1 MNGDSRMQTGWVNS
15 TELGFAWAS
24 SQNAGAGRP
33 YPFARVAVLNPNAPA
48 TVLSQPDLWNTN
60 FAYMYPALALNGRGH
75 VGGAIDALGG
85 SQGTNIASTLLGIV
99 KDNFSGG
106 GWGTVTIATSNAG
119 TPSRWGNYNGAAQHD
134 QYPNTWLIGGKTQ
147 LGGTADANSRVHDA
161 WIMRDRD
168 DPFPFT
174 DDPLV
179 IGVTMV
185 KAVHFL
191 ELRTRIDQVRA
202 VRGLAAFSWSPLAA
216 GTTVRAAHIVEMR
229 EALRQAYVA
238 AGVTPPTYTDNT
250 LTAGMTIR
258 AVHITELRSEVLAL
272 Q

>member
-1 MNGDSRMQTGWVNS
+1 MQTGWVNS

-24 SQNAGAGRP
+24 SQNAAEGRP
-33 YPFARVAVLNPNAPA
+33 YPFTRVAILNPNAPA
-48 TVLSQPDLWNTN
+48 TVLSQPDLWNSN
-60 FAYMYPALALNGRGH
+60 YAYMYPALALNARGH

-85 SQGTNIASTLLGIV
+85 SQGPNIASTLLGIV
-99 KDNFSGG
+99 RDNYSAG
-106 GWGTVTIATSNAG
+106 GWSTVTIATSNAG
-119 TPSRWGNYNGAAQHD
+119 TVSRWGNYNGSAHHD
-134 QYPNTWLIGGKTQ
+134 QYTNTWVIGGKVQ
-147 LGGTADANSRVHDA
+147 IGGTGDANSRVHNA

-174 DDPLV
+174 DDPLIV
-179 IGVTMV
+179 GTTLV

-202 VRGLAAFSWSPLAA
+202 ARLLPPFSWSPDLAV
-216 GTTVRAAHIVEMR
+216 GTTVRAQHIVELR

-238 AGVTPPTYTDNT
+238 ASAPTPTYSDPA
-250 LTAGMTIR
+250 LAAGTMIR
-258 AVHITELRSEVLAL
+258 AVHITELRSKVLAL